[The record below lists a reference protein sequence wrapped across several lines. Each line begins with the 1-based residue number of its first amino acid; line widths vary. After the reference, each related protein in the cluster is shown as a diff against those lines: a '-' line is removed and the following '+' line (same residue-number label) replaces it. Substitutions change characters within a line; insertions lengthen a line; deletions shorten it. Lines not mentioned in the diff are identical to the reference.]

1 MDKQSIFF
9 TCIVAIISILIM
21 FKSIKL
27 LAKKSN
33 IKMEQDDE
41 ISLAYS
47 IWLSSLLIS
56 FMLFL
61 KVALQFIENSIEI
74 IIYSKTIDNTFWA
87 VIQKIALFTGFTF
100 LATFL
105 FYFIINSI
113 IKFFFGARKDFIEI
127 EKNNIAYFL
136 IKGLLYVFLIIS
148 ILPLFEHFLSWF
160 LPVVNSPF
168 YH

>member
-9 TCIVAIISILIM
+9 TCIVAIVAISIM
-21 FKSIKL
+21 FMSIQF

-41 ISLAYS
+41 ISVAYT
-47 IWLSSLLIS
+47 IWFCSLFIS

-87 VIQKIALFTGFTF
+87 VIQKIALFIGFTF

-113 IKFFFGARKDFIEI
+113 IKFFLGARKDFIEI
-127 EKNNIAYFL
+127 EKNNIAYFS
-136 IKGLLYVFLIIS
+136 IKGIALVLLVFSL
-148 ILPLFEHFLSWF
+148 LPVFEHFLGWF
-160 LPVVNSPF
+160 LPTVSTPF